1 MNQDWLFLS
10 KNNQDEYINML
21 AQSAG
26 VESTDSDNFDFHY
39 DVEVDRKKLVL
50 RGILKYKIMHKC
62 WEGDH
67 DFWYVDSGYMGN
79 NIGAANPRGV
89 KLYHRIVKN
98 DLQHQEILK
107 RPADRWSALGIKS
120 QPRRHGRRIIV
131 AAPDEKP
138 CRFYGIDQKQWINDT
153 VARIKQ
159 LTDRPVEVRQRAHKR
174 IERVATAPLSQEL
187 ANDVHALVTFNSIA
201 AVESI
206 LAGVPAFVLAPTHV
220 AAPVANTSLDSI
232 EDPVWADQDLI
243 DAWCHSMAY
252 GQYHVTELQNGKAFR
267 MMQE

>member
-26 VESTDSDNFDFHY
+26 VESYNSDNFDFHY
-39 DVEVDRKKLVL
+39 DIEVDRKKLVL
-50 RGILKYKIMHKC
+50 RGILKYKIMHRC
-62 WEGDH
+62 WEGNH

-79 NIGAANPRGV
+79 NIGAANPRGI

-98 DLQHQEILK
+98 DLQHQEIHQ

-153 VARIKQ
+153 VTRIKQ

-220 AAPVANTSLDSI
+220 AAPVANISLDSI
-232 EDPVWADQDLI
+232 EDPVWADRDLI